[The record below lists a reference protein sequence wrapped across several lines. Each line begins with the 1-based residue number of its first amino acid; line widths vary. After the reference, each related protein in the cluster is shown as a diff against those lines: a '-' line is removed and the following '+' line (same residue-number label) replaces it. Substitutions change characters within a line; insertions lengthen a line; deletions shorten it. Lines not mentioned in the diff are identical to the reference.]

1 MNEDKPVT
9 VMYLSREDY
18 VRLRDLVWQTMH
30 FALYMNGQCKTETLK
45 HLRKMNDII
54 STAKEKEL

>member
-1 MNEDKPVT
+1 MIREQPKK
-9 VMYLSREDY
+9 VMCFEPEDY